1 MTAAIA
7 IRLVLSLS
15 MLIIGFTHQ
24 ALSQESPSS
33 EKAMDRIVVDG
44 VTVPDIGPLPAYV
57 PMPQTNVNF
66 VQKVNLGKQLYFDG
80 RLSKNNA
87 ISCAFCHNPG
97 TGFADARQFSLGAF
111 GTAGGRQA
119 PTVYNTSFNPFQFW
133 DGRATSLEEQAIGP
147 IHNPIEMAE
156 THETVVPKIAKIPGY
171 QKQFRAVFGAG
182 VSLQGIADAIAAFE
196 RTIVSANS
204 AFDKYA
210 MGESKAMDD
219 AAIRGMQLFKGKARC
234 VLCHNGPNFTD
245 NQFHNL
251 GVPQEG
257 LLKEDLGRYN
267 VSRRERDKG
276 AFKTPTL
283 RSVTE
288 TAPYM
293 HDGVFKTLEDVIEFK
308 NKGGEPNPNLSPL
321 MKSAES
327 YPGRKGRFIGLSKSL
342 AGSPAQDRH
351 AQTPLTPL
359 FECPSLEHPS
369 PESHR
374 AAFCARPLF
383 NP

>member
-15 MLIIGFTHQ
+15 MLIIEFTHQ

-204 AFDKYA
+204 AFDKYT

-321 MKSAES
+321 MK
-327 YPGRKGRFIGLSKSL
+327 PLS
-342 AGSPAQDRH
+342 
-351 AQTPLTPL
+351 LTPEEKADL
-359 FECPSLEHPS
+359 LAFLKALQGASLKIVMPKL
-369 PESHR
+369 P
-374 AAFCARPLF
+374 
-383 NP
+383 

>member
-15 MLIIGFTHQ
+15 ILVVGFAHQ

-33 EKAMDRIVVDG
+33 EKAMDTIVVDG

-119 PTVYNTSFNPFQFW
+119 PTVYNTGFIPLQFW
-133 DGRATSLEEQAIGP
+133 DGRAGSLEEQAIGP

-156 THETVVPKIAKIPGY
+156 MHETVVPKIAKIPAY
-171 QKQFRAVFGAG
+171 QKQFQLIFGGGA
-182 VSLQGIADAIAAFE
+182 SLQHIAEAIAAFE
-196 RTIVSANS
+196 RTIVSQNS

-210 MGESKAMDD
+210 MGEVGAMNE
-219 AAIRGMQLFKGKARC
+219 AAVRGVALFRGKARC
-234 VLCHNGPNFTD
+234 ILCHNGANFTD
-245 NQFHNL
+245 NRFHNI
-251 GVPQEG
+251 GVPQVG
-257 LLKEDLGRYN
+257 PLKEELGRYM
-267 VSRRERDKG
+267 VTRAQQDKG

-283 RSVTE
+283 RSVVE

-293 HDGVFKTLEDVIEFK
+293 HDGVFKTLEEVIAFK
-308 NKGGEPNPNLSPL
+308 DKGGGPNP
-321 MKSAES
+321 
-327 YPGRKGRFIGLSKSL
+327 R
-342 AGSPAQDRH
+342 
-351 AQTPLTPL
+351 
-359 FECPSLEHPS
+359 
-369 PESHR
+369 
-374 AAFCARPLF
+374 
-383 NP
+383 